1 VRAATECREWIK
13 ALFRAVDR
21 VGVEVFSE
29 VIRRG
34 DACDAMG
41 LVRRAMIG

>member
-1 VRAATECREWIK
+1 
-13 ALFRAVDR
+13 
-21 VGVEVFSE
+21 VEVFSE